1 MIISTGVN
9 TYPYMQ
15 QLASLDAQ
23 RPQQS
28 LLHLPAELQQII
40 TPLHPHKWEE
50 LLQSYPDREFAQY
63 IVNGLRNGFR
73 IGFNREAKLKSC
85 THNMLSA
92 AQFPQVI
99 DDYLLQEL
107 ALERVAIVPQDW
119 APNVHTSPFGVIP
132 KKHKPGKWRLILD
145 LSSPTGLSV
154 NDGIDKDHC
163 SLSYTS
169 IDEVVKCII
178 SQGCGAMLAKIDIK
192 QAYRNVPVHPEDRPL
207 LGMAWNGKVYLDKVL
222 PFGLRSA
229 PIIFSAI
236 ADTLQW
242 IIQVQGVEF
251 LFHYL
256 DDFITI
262 GRPASI
268 ECTNNLSIIKQCCD
282 ITGTPLEQ
290 EKIEGPTTCLPFLG
304 IELDTEAMEIRLP
317 ADKLLQLRETIREW
331 IGRKAGRKRALLSLI
346 GLLNHAC
353 KAVREGRSFLRR
365 LIDVSASV
373 QKLDGFVR
381 LNASAQSDI
390 YWWKE
395 FATAWNGTSMLTE
408 VRRNSPDAT
417 ITSDASGH
425 WGCGAY
431 CNAQWFQ
438 LQWSQ
443 STMQFHIT
451 IKEMIPVVLAV
462 AIWGGQ
468 WCGKT
473 VQVRCDNAAVVAIL
487 NSGDSR
493 DPDAMHLRRCL
504 SFITAKF
511 NINLFASHVKGK
523 DNGLADAL
531 SRNKAVTFFSANPQA
546 LPHPSPIPAELLDL
560 LILQKPDWRSPNW
573 TSLWSATFGKV

>member
-1 MIISTGVN
+1 MTLAGGN

-23 RPQQS
+23 RPQQPQP
-28 LLHLPAELQQII
+28 HLPAKLQQIT

-50 LLQSYPDREFAQY
+50 LLQSYPDRDLAQY
-63 IVNGLRNGFR
+63 VVAGLRNGFR
-73 IGFNREAKLKSC
+73 IGFNRDAKLTTCS
-85 THNMLSA
+85 HNMLSA
-92 AQFPQVI
+92 TQFPQVI
-99 DDYLLQEL
+99 DDYLRLEL
-107 ALERVAIVPQDW
+107 ELERVVVIPQDW
-119 APNVHTSPFGVIP
+119 VHIVHTSPFGVIP

-145 LSSPTGLSV
+145 LSSPAGLSV
-154 NDGIDKDHC
+154 NDGIDKDLC
-163 SLSYTS
+163 SLSYIS

-178 SQGCGAMLAKIDIK
+178 SQGQGAMLAKIDVK
-192 QAYRNVPVHPEDRPL
+192 QAYRNIPVHPEDRPL
-207 LGMAWNGKVYLDKVL
+207 LGMAWKGKVYLDKVL

-229 PIIFSAI
+229 PLIFSAI
-236 ADTLQW
+236 ADALQW
-242 IIQVQGVEF
+242 IIQAQGVEF

-262 GRPASI
+262 GRPATL
-268 ECTNNLSIIKQCCD
+268 ECENNLSIIKHCCD

-290 EKIEGPTTCLPFLG
+290 EKVEGPSTCLPFLG

-317 ADKLLQLRETIREW
+317 ADKLLQLRQTIGEW
-331 IGRKAGRKRALLSLI
+331 AGRKAGRKRALLSLI

-353 KAVREGRSFLRR
+353 KAVRQGRSFLRR
-365 LIDVSASV
+365 LINVSASV

-395 FATAWNGTSMLTE
+395 FAAAWNGISMLTE
-408 VRRNSPDAT
+408 VRHNSPEAT
-417 ITSDASGH
+417 ITSDASGL

-431 CNAQWFQ
+431 CGAQWFQ
-438 LQWSQ
+438 LQWSH

-451 IKEMIPVVLAV
+451 IKELIPVVLAL
-462 AIWGGQ
+462 AIWGRQ

-473 VQVRCDNAAVVAIL
+473 VQIRCDNAAVVAIL

-504 SFITAKF
+504 AFITAKF

-531 SRNKAVTFFSANPQA
+531 SRNKAAIFFSANPQA
-546 LPHPSPIPAELLDL
+546 SLHPSPIPAELLDL
-560 LILQKPDWRSPNW
+560 LILQRPDWRSPNW
-573 TSLWSATFGKV
+573 TNLWSVTFGKV